1 MLLNDLFYDAYRFLS
16 TIPSVLPFKEAEQL
30 QVMTQTL
37 AL

>member
-1 MLLNDLFYDAYRFLS
+1 MLFNDLFYDAYRFLS
-16 TIPSVLPFKEAEQL
+16 TIPSVLPLKEAEQL